1 MTNQNNNQLIV
12 QQSNQL
18 IESRHDLSIIEKK
31 LIHIAIATY
40 DRTGFHSR
48 VELKRSEIEHHLGF
62 TNYKGFTTKLKVLA
76 TKLMGRVI
84 SLPAGN
90 GNFKL
95 SHWLNNAEYDDT
107 TEVLSFKWDETLSP
121 HIALM
126 KEKFTRFDLQY
137 TMGMQSAY
145 SIRLYE
151 HLKKDGWHVSI
162 RPARFSLV
170 PGNPDMAY
178 LGDCLGYSGK
188 SYEQWGNVNRRIISY
203 AVNEIN
209 EMSDLDIVSVTPL
222 KNGRKVVAIEI
233 KFLKK
238 TKEKLS
244 VMSSIDNELS
254 LETPKVTTTATPPR
268 KKSKTDNR
276 EKVSKSL
283 RDIHATD
290 W

>member
-1 MTNQNNNQLIV
+1 MTNQNNNHLIV

-40 DRTGFHSR
+40 DRTGFHNR
-48 VELKRSEIEHHLGF
+48 VELKRSELEYHLGF
-62 TNYKGFTTKLKVLA
+62 TNYKGFTTQLKVLA

-95 SHWLNNAEYDDT
+95 SHWLNNAEYDEK
-107 TEVLSFKWDETLSP
+107 TEVFSFKWDETLSP

-151 HLKKDGWHVSI
+151 HLKKDGWQVSL

-170 PGNPDMAY
+170 PGNPDMPY

-209 EMSDLDIVSVTPL
+209 EMSDLDIISVTPL
-222 KNGRKVVAIEI
+222 KNGKKVLAIEI
-233 KFLKK
+233 KYLKK
-238 TKEKLS
+238 TKDKLMD
-244 VMSSIDNELS
+244 VHTIDND
-254 LETPKVTTTATPPR
+254 LETPKPKPKTVNAPL
-268 KKSKTDNR
+268 KKSKSDNR